1 MEDREAVVDVASQA
15 AARGKE
21 HINSHQ
27 PGGEVKLLLCGHTE
41 GVCGRVGTADQPHSL
56 NSSVVFFHAGAVC
69 VLVDLHRDEVRC
81 DGNHQSIPDD
91 SQDANGFQDLQPNS
105 CRRGEGW

>member
-1 MEDREAVVDVASQA
+1 MEDREAVVDVTSQA

-21 HINSHQ
+21 HINAHQ
-27 PGGEVKLLLCGHTE
+27 PSGEVKLLLCGHAE
-41 GVCGRVGTADQPHSL
+41 GVCRKVGTADQPHSL

-91 SQDANGFQDLQPNS
+91 SQDADGFQDLQPNS
-105 CRRGEGW
+105 CRRGEDW